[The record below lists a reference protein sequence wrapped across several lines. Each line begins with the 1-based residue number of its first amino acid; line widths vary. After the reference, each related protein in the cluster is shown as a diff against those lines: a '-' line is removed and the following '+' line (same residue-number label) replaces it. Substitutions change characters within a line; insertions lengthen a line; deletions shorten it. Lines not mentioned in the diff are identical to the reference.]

1 MSTNQKLLLN
11 QNLTNER
18 VSMPY
23 PHIMLLQLTDA
34 VPLLLPELPKGDV
47 PVLCDVKGTIRQIG
61 AIKKSALVFNDLRKI
76 SELDYVLSESESRHI
91 ANARDAVEVL
101 G

>member
-34 VPLLLPELPKGDV
+34 VPLLLPELPPKYSNFPIYHQPTLKIQSV
-47 PVLCDVKGTIRQIG
+47 PSVVFVLRPKDD
-61 AIKKSALVFNDLRKI
+61 SFSLI
-76 SELDYVLSESESRHI
+76 S
-91 ANARDAVEVL
+91 
-101 G
+101 